1 MHCDIVVLKLDPDIP
16 CDMTDNDVF
25 EKMHD
30 SADYVTGS
38 TLLENT
44 KDIVNYLQELMYI
57 YKIAGKVSV
66 VDNDKVKLVIDDPQK
81 ERRDY
86 IFNKF
91 VRIEEAM
98 NESLKDIDDSL
109 SYYRVKAATYDD
121 NDIWICTDL
130 FSCIGSFEVMPL
142 DLFMDYLKYLE
153 HNSETKGKGVILYFD
168 KLYDYHF

>member
-1 MHCDIVVLKLDPDIP
+1 MHCDIVVLKLDPDVP
-16 CDMTDNDVF
+16 CDMTDDDVF

-44 KDIVNYLQELMYI
+44 KDIVNYLQELIYI

-98 NESLKDIDDSL
+98 NKSLEDIDDPL
-109 SYYRVKAATYDD
+109 SYYCVKEAAYDD

-130 FSCIGSFEVMPL
+130 FFGSFEVMPL

-153 HNSETKGKGVILYFD
+153 YNSETKGKEVVLYFD
-168 KLYDYHF
+168 KLFDYHF